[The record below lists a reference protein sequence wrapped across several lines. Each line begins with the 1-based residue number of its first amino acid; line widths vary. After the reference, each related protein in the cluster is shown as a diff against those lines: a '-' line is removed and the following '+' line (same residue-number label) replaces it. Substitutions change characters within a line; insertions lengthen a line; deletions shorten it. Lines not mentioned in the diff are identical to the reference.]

1 MKGSMTIA
9 TLAAFAAPFFSL
21 AAGADEEKVPLDKV
35 PAAVTKAVKDKFPK
49 AEIKEA
55 SKEVEDGVTKFE
67 VALMDAGRNVDM
79 TMKEDGTVLEVEK
92 EIAEAD
98 LPKAV
103 ADAFKTK
110 YPKAKINMAEEV
122 SKEGKSLYELH
133 FKDGEKTKEAVYD
146 PAGKLVEEEDGD
158 EG

>member
-1 MKGSMTIA
+1 MTIA
-9 TLAAFAAPFFSL
+9 ALAVLAAASFSPAAR
-21 AAGADEEKVPLDKV
+21 ADEENVPLDKV
-35 PAAVTKAVKDKFPK
+35 PAAVMKAVKDKFPK

-55 SKEVEDGVTKFE
+55 SKEVEDGVSKFE
-67 VALMDAGRNVDM
+67 VALKDAGRNVDM

-103 ADAFKTK
+103 ADAFKAK
-110 YPKAKINMAEEV
+110 YPKGKLGMAEEV
-122 SKEGKSLYELH
+122 SKEGKTLYELH